1 MRYTRAELET
11 MLPDELGLPWPHSDA
26 PSRQDTKRNL
36 IDGYMTGW
44 GLPQMAGFARRIVLE
59 YDLYEQDQADLKELI
74 GLYDAGGGVTGPTKN
89 LIFAANG
96 PKPQIVLRDA
106 MNNDIE
112 IVENAEFCLVYDES
126 VPAEGLRFSHLV
138 AWWRERER
146 LADSV
151 SDRDVG
157 LSLHERLAASLDNG
171 AERKVF
177 EAYAGRYKAGFDIP
191 ALIPQVYLHYDPYD
205 QHTRRA
211 HRSPIPLPRQR
222 MDFLMLFSD
231 RRRVVL
237 EVDGKQHY
245 ADGDK
250 ASPELYAKM
259 VSEDR
264 RLRLAGYEIY
274 RFGGAELSGP
284 GAKTL
289 LQEFFDQLA
298 ERMK

>member
-11 MLPDELGLPWPHSDA
+11 MLPEELGLPWPQSDT
-26 PSRQDTKRNL
+26 PSGQETKRNL
-36 IDGYMTGW
+36 IAGYMTGW
-44 GLPQMAGFARRIVLE
+44 GLPQMAAFARRIVLE
-59 YDLYEQDQADLKELI
+59 YDLYENDEADLNELI
-74 GLYDAGGGVTGPTKN
+74 GLYDAGGGVIGPTKN

-112 IVENAEFCLVYDES
+112 IVENAEFCLVYDDS

-138 AWWRERER
+138 AWWREREQF
-146 LADSV
+146 ADSV

-157 LSLHERLAASLDNG
+157 LALHERFAASLDND
-171 AERKVF
+171 AERNVF

-205 QHTRRA
+205 QRTRRA
-211 HRSPIPLPRQR
+211 YGSPIPLARQR
-222 MDFLMLFSD
+222 MDFLLLFSD

-245 ADGDK
+245 ANGDK
-250 ASPELYAKM
+250 ASPELYARM

-264 RLRLAGYEIY
+264 RLRLAGYEVY
-274 RFGGAELSGP
+274 RFGGAELFGS
-284 GAKTL
+284 GAKAL
-289 LQEFFDQLA
+289 LDEFFDQLA
-298 ERMK
+298 ERMR